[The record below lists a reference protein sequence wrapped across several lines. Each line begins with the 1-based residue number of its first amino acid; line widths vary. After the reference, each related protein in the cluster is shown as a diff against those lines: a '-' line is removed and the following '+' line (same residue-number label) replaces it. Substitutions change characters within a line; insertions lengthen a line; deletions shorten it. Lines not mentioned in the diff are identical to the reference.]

1 MSTNAE
7 ILQKQQETTNQLN
20 ALIEQSAEAIS
31 CCPDCQKIKSNQDL
45 EQKYL
50 DAQTNMQ
57 TAPIQLQ
64 EAKKNYYVFA
74 EGEGAYNSLIERE
87 LKVKATKIGELIK
100 EKFLEEIQ
108 RAKTLNF
115 YYNSDIINS
124 KNSIELYNNYFNKN
138 KETELNIRNS
148 NSDVLTNDRK
158 SYYEIQELDNLNKW
172 YSIFIWIYYILLL
185 GLFLGSIFIKNQ
197 LSIITKVGLMVVLLF
212 YPVYIER
219 IIAFFISILQNINLY
234 LFPKNVYKS

>member
-1 MSTNAE
+1 MSSNAQ

-31 CCPDCQKIKSNQDL
+31 CGPDCQKLKSDQDL

-64 EAKKNYYVFA
+64 EARKNFYVFT
-74 EGEGAYNSLIERE
+74 EGEGAYNSLMESE
-87 LKVKATKIGELIK
+87 LKLKATKISELIK
-100 EKFLEEIQ
+100 AKFLEEITS
-108 RAKTLNF
+108 ATTLNF
-115 YYNSDIINS
+115 YYNTDIINS
-124 KNSIELYNNYFNKN
+124 KNSIELYNTYFNKN
-138 KETELNIRNS
+138 KETEVNIRNS
-148 NSDVLTNDRK
+148 NGDALTNDRK
-158 SYYEIQELDNLNKW
+158 SFYEIQEMDNLDKW
-172 YSIFIWIYYILLL
+172 YSIFIWIYYLLLL

-197 LSIITKVGLMVVLLF
+197 LTIIKKVGLMVVLLF

-219 IIAFFISILQNINLY
+219 IVAFFVSILQKINLY
-234 LFPKNVYKS
+234 LFPKNVYK

>member
-1 MSTNAE
+1 MSTNAQ

-31 CCPDCQKIKSNQDL
+31 CGPDCQKLKSDQDL

-64 EAKKNYYVFA
+64 EARKNFYVFT
-74 EGEGAYNSLIERE
+74 EGEGAYNSLIEEE
-87 LKVKATKIGELIK
+87 LKLKATKIGELIK
-100 EKFLEEIQ
+100 EKFLEEITS
-108 RAKTLNF
+108 ATTLNF

-124 KNSIELYNNYFNKN
+124 KNSIELYNTYFNKN

-148 NSDVLTNDRK
+148 NGDALTNDRK
-158 SYYEIQELDNLNKW
+158 SYYEIQELDNLDKW
-172 YSIFIWIYYILLL
+172 YLIFIWIYYLFLL

-197 LSIITKVGLMVVLLF
+197 LTIIKKVGLMVVLLF

-219 IIAFFISILQNINLY
+219 IVAFFISILNKINLY
-234 LFPKNVYKS
+234 LFPKNVYK